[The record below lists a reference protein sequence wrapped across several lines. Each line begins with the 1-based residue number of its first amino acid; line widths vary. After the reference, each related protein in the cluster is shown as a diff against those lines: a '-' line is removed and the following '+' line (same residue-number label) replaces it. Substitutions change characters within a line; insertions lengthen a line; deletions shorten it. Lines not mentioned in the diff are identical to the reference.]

1 VTSATSS
8 GERATHDVAGSPRPP
23 TQASATD
30 TCPLCG
36 APLDPEQDWCL
47 NCGAAARTR
56 LAATPNWR
64 APAATVAVIAVL
76 ALGVLAAA
84 LVKLAGG
91 SGSSTTPPV
100 TTTVT
105 TPAAAPTTATTP
117 AAPGAT
123 STAPGATST
132 APGAAATGPAAA
144 TATPGA
150 TATTGAAGSTSVTTT
165 PGGTSATTI
174 TPAQRRAL
182 TQATSPLSGK

>member
-1 VTSATSS
+1 VTAATSS

-23 TQASATD
+23 ATQASTTD

-117 AAPGAT
+117 ATPGAT
-123 STAPGATST
+123 STAPGAS
-132 APGAAATGPAAA
+132 ATGPAAA
-144 TATPGA
+144 TTTPGA
-150 TATTGAAGSTSVTTT
+150 SATTGAARLDERHHD

>member
-1 VTSATSS
+1 VTVAATP
-8 GERATHDVAGSPRPP
+8 GERAEGQDIAHAGAESPSAPAP
-23 TQASATD
+23 TPRHLIEA
-30 TCPLCG
+30 CPLCG

-91 SGSSTTPPV
+91 SGSSTAPPV

-123 STAPGATST
+123 STAPGA
-132 APGAAATGPAAA
+132 APTGPAAATTTPGA

-150 TATTGAAGSTSVTTT
+150 TGSTSVTTT

>member
-1 VTSATSS
+1 VTAATSS
-8 GERATHDVAGSPRPP
+8 GERSAHDVAGSPLPLA
-23 TQASATD
+23 TQAGAAD

-64 APAATVAVIAVL
+64 APAVTVAVIAVL

-105 TPAAAPTTATTP
+105 TPAAATTP
-117 AAPGAT
+117 ATPGAS
-123 STAPGATST
+123 STAPGATPT
-132 APGAAATGPAAA
+132 APAAATTTPGAAAASGAA
-144 TATPGA
+144 
-150 TATTGAAGSTSVTTT
+150 ATTGAAGSTSVTTT

-182 TQATSPLSGK
+182 RQATSPLSGK

>member
-1 VTSATSS
+1 VTAATSS

-23 TQASATD
+23 ATQASTTD

-105 TPAAAPTTATTP
+105 TPAAATTP
-117 AAPGAT
+117 TAPGAT

-132 APGAAATGPAAA
+132 APGTAATGPAAA
-144 TATPGA
+144 TTTPGS

>member
-1 VTSATSS
+1 VTAATGS
-8 GERATHDVAGSPRPP
+8 GERSAHDVAGSPRPFA
-23 TQASATD
+23 TQASAAD

-64 APAATVAVIAVL
+64 APAASVAVIAVL
-76 ALGVLAAA
+76 ALGVLTAA

-91 SGSSTTPPV
+91 SDSSTSPPV
-100 TTTVT
+100 TTTAT
-105 TPAAAPTTATTP
+105 SPTTATTP
-117 AAPGAT
+117 ATPGAT
-123 STAPGATST
+123 STSPGAAQTGPGAAT
-132 APGAAATGPAAA
+132 TTPGAAATN
-144 TATPGA
+144 GA
-150 TATTGAAGSTSVTTT
+150 GGSTSVTTT

-182 TQATSPLSGK
+182 GQATSPLSGK

>member
-1 VTSATSS
+1 VTAATSS
-8 GERATHDVAGSPRPP
+8 GARSPHDVAGSPPP
-23 TQASATD
+23 LATHASASD
-30 TCPLCG
+30 ACPLCG

-64 APAATVAVIAVL
+64 APAVTVAVIAVL

-91 SGSSTTPPV
+91 SGSSTSPPV

-117 AAPGAT
+117 ATPGAT
-123 STAPGATST
+123 STAPGATP
-132 APGAAATGPAAA
+132 AGPAAA
-144 TATPGA
+144 TTTPGA
-150 TATTGAAGSTSVTTT
+150 TTPSAAGSTSVTTT

-182 TQATSPLSGK
+182 RQATSPLSGK

>member
-1 VTSATSS
+1 MTAATGS
-8 GERATHDVAGSPRPP
+8 GERSAHDVAGSPSPP
-23 TQASATD
+23 ATHASTSDA
-30 TCPLCG
+30 CPLCG

-91 SGSSTTPPV
+91 SGSSTSPPV

-105 TPAAAPTTATTP
+105 TPAAATTTTT
-117 AAPGAT
+117 PGAT
-123 STAPGATST
+123 STT
-132 APGAAATGPAAA
+132 PGAASTGPAAA
-144 TATPGA
+144 ATTPGA
-150 TATTGAAGSTSVTTT
+150 TTTPGAAGSTSVTTA

-174 TPAQRRAL
+174 TPAQRRAQR
-182 TQATSPLSGK
+182 QATSPLSGK

>member
-1 VTSATSS
+1 VTAATSS

-23 TQASATD
+23 ATQASTTD

-105 TPAAAPTTATTP
+105 TPAAAPTPT
-117 AAPGAT
+117 APGAT
-123 STAPGATST
+123 STAPGAT
-132 APGAAATGPAAA
+132 GPAAA
-144 TATPGA
+144 TTTPGS

>member
-1 VTSATSS
+1 MTAATSS
-8 GERATHDVAGSPRPP
+8 GERSALDVAGARRPLP
-23 TQASATD
+23 MHASASD
-30 TCPLCG
+30 ACPLCG

-64 APAATVAVIAVL
+64 VPAATIAVIAVL

-105 TPAAAPTTATTP
+105 TPAAAPTTTTP
-117 AAPGAT
+117 GAA
-123 STAPGATST
+123 STAPGAT
-132 APGAAATGPAAA
+132 PTGPAAA
-144 TATPGA
+144 TTTPGAATPGP
-150 TATTGAAGSTSVTTT
+150 AGSTSVTTT

-174 TPAQRRAL
+174 TPAQRRVL
-182 TQATSPLSGK
+182 RQDTSPLSGK